1 MMSCLCLV
9 SHFWTDAFWRNLS
22 PESVLL
28 ARVYID
34 HISSQTNAEKRL
46 ENASLPV
53 VTAFAF
59 YTQEACNAIFES
71 METLEDARLAS
82 TDVDEFH
89 ELEKLDDILS
99 DNIFILRE
107 MLVITAKL
115 DFSDE
120 IGRKKMSTVIRA
132 LLPFS
137 RRCC

>member
-1 MMSCLCLV
+1 
-9 SHFWTDAFWRNLS
+9 
-22 PESVLL
+22 
-28 ARVYID
+28 
-34 HISSQTNAEKRL
+34 
-46 ENASLPV
+46 
-53 VTAFAF
+53 
-59 YTQEACNAIFES
+59 

-137 RRCC
+137 RRCCL